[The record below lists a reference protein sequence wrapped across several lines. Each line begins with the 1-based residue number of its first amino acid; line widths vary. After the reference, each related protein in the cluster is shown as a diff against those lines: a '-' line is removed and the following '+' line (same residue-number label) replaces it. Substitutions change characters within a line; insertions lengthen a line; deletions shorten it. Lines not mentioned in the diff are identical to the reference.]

1 MIISLKV
8 INIALVMSFFFLS
21 SASLLAETD
30 KDSERNTSSEDKYSE
45 PKGSTQNNDPG
56 NAKNIKGSSQNSG
69 FSGSNSGS
77 EGTGQESGGW
87 FKFRHPGLW
96 LIQWWCWKI
105 ALELIFTKIP

>member
-45 PKGSTQNNDPG
+45 PIGSTQNNDPG

-77 EGTGQESGGW
+77 EGTGQESGG
-87 FKFRHPGLW
+87 GLSSGT
-96 LIQWWCWKI
+96 QGSGSSSGG
-105 ALELIFTKIP
+105 AGR